1 MKKNKKNW
9 VYSFVVIGLTLVI
22 TNGCTKDSNKDST
35 TQKEGLIFNPD
46 LSYGTVTDIDG
57 NVYKTI
63 TIGTQTWMAE
73 NLKVTRYQNGDS
85 ISRVNEDVP
94 WSNLDAGAY
103 CIYLNN
109 SDKGAIYG
117 KLYNWYSLKDT
128 RNICP
133 SGWHVPTDAEW
144 EVLYSYLGGY
154 ETSTS
159 EKMRETGITHWA
171 YINDDATNE
180 SGFTGIPGGMR
191 DYGGLFTDVG
201 QMGFWWSSSPANDYY
216 DLDAMYYYVDNSGV
230 SRGVGSKRNGMSV
243 RCVKD

>member
-1 MKKNKKNW
+1 MKKNIKNW
-9 VYSFVVIGLTLVI
+9 IYSLAVIGLTLVI
-22 TNGCTKDSNKDST
+22 TNGCTKDSKNSDTPKN
-35 TQKEGLIFNPD
+35 GGIIFNPD

-73 NLKVTRYQNGDS
+73 NLKVTRYRNGDS
-85 ISRVNEDVP
+85 ISRINEDIP
-94 WSNLDAGAY
+94 WNNLTEGAY
-103 CIYLNN
+103 CLYLNN

-133 SGWHVPTDAEW
+133 SGWHVPADTEW

-154 ETSTS
+154 ETETS
-159 EKMRETGITHWA
+159 AKMREKGITHWA
-171 YINDDATNE
+171 YINDGATNA
-180 SGFTGIPGGMR
+180 SGFTAIPGGMR

-216 DLDAMYYYVDNSGV
+216 DLDAMYYYLDNSGV
-230 SRGVGSKRNGMSV
+230 SRGVGSKKNGMSV